1 MLLLEV
7 SVIPV
12 NLPFQTPSLRFD
24 RTILVHAY
32 CFRAI
37 CVFACDLPHQRASG
51 KFIRFAGRWLSIF
64 A

>member
-1 MLLLEV
+1 VIEMLLLEV

-24 RTILVHAY
+24 RKILVHAH

-37 CVFACDLPHQRASG
+37 SVFACDLPHQRTAR
-51 KFIRFAGRWLSIF
+51 KFIRFADGG
-64 A
+64 